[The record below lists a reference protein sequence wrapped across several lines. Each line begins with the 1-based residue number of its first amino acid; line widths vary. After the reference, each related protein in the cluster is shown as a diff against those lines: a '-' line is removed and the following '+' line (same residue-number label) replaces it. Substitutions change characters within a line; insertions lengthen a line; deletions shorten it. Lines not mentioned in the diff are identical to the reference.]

1 MSPEDFEQYTRQELI
16 DVILVLASILKEED
30 AVIEQNDILFRS
42 EKVDRLK
49 ETLNFRSKEET

>member
-16 DVILVLASILKEED
+16 DVILILAKILKEED

-42 EKVDRLK
+42 EKVEQLK
-49 ETLNFRSKEET
+49 ETLEFKPKEEN

>member
-16 DVILVLASILKEED
+16 DVILILAKILKEED

-42 EKVDRLK
+42 EKVQQLK
-49 ETLNFRSKEET
+49 RELNNM